1 MQFVSKF
8 LQAAVTA
15 DLNQLRE
22 YAKQVVAG
30 GVVKHVYLIGS
41 TAARGT
47 GQDIDILYDFGDAGL
62 DRDEATATEQ
72 LEQLVESTSIDS
84 DSYDSFYKVD
94 GRFFHL
100 SCGAGRC
107 IIENTDYGTEQQGK
121 PMVTL
126 A

>member
-1 MQFVSKF
+1 MKFTSQF
-8 LQAAVTA
+8 LQAAVTVHH
-15 DLNQLRE
+15 DQLRQ
-22 YAKQVVAG
+22 YAQRLVSEG
-30 GVVKHVYLIGS
+30 IVKHVYLIGS

-47 GQDIDILYDFGDAGL
+47 GQDIDLLYDFGDVGLAG
-62 DRDEATATEQ
+62 DEATATEQ

-100 SCGAGRC
+100 SSGAGRC
-107 IIENTDYGTEQQGK
+107 IIENTDYGLEQKGK
-121 PMVTL
+121 PPVNL